1 MKQECYIGM
10 SKLYF
15 CLLHREVFKYK
26 CIQCEHI
33 DQKYIV
39 TLSHLLNVLIIKSGM
54 STKELIEKCRT

>member
-1 MKQECYIGM
+1 M